1 MSITIFL
8 SAMLFG
14 LAETAYFGWNWLPK
28 SGAEVICD
36 GITLVIFALSF
47 VAKKESNDE

>member
-1 MSITIFL
+1 MGKGHSQQ
-8 SAMLFG
+8 
-14 LAETAYFGWNWLPK
+14 
-28 SGAEVICD
+28 AEVICD